1 MDKSAWLFG
10 WVLAGRLM
18 RGRGWIK
25 ALRQD
30 DAQQVR
36 ARIAELERD
45 LMATTPQ
52 GRHRRFE
59 AGLEL
64 RNAKFRLECLE
75 ECIAGISEKGA
86 C

>member
-1 MDKSAWLFG
+1 MAFG
-10 WVLAGRLM
+10 VLAGRPM

-30 DAQQVR
+30 EARQVL

-45 LMATTPQ
+45 LIAPTPQ

-59 AGLEL
+59 AGHEL
-64 RNAKFRLECLE
+64 RNAKFRLARLE
-75 ECIAGISEKGA
+75 ECISEIPEKHRR
-86 C
+86 

>member
-1 MDKSAWLFG
+1 
-10 WVLAGRLM
+10 M

-30 DAQQVR
+30 EARQMRV
-36 ARIAELERD
+36 RIAELERN

-59 AGLEL
+59 AGNEL
-64 RNAKFRLECLE
+64 RIAKFRLERLE
-75 ECIAGISEKGA
+75 ECIA
-86 C
+86 